1 MKKRNF
7 RDVFQGANVLA
18 IDLLERM
25 LELDSDKRIT
35 AEQALAH
42 RYCSLPIRAT
52 QIFIL
57 FPSRSYLSKYADPS
71 DEPVSAMYDQS
82 FEDMDLAVDNWKGAF
97 FFYDSEA
104 HFKYLF
110 VIFLNRAGV

>member
-42 RYCSLPIRAT
+42 RYL
-52 QIFIL
+52 L
-57 FPSRSYLSKYADPS
+57 L
-71 DEPVSAMYDQS
+71 
-82 FEDMDLAVDNWKGAF
+82 
-97 FFYDSEA
+97 
-104 HFKYLF
+104 
-110 VIFLNRAGV
+110 